1 MNFLSKLSLIIKPYG
16 SLLLRLGLGF
26 IFLWSGL
33 SKLGVS
39 SSPLGICTNSAEAI
53 DFLSSLTWLP
63 FDPAIFVFWQS
74 IIELTLGIV
83 LIIGLWVEATAALAV
98 LLFLFFFLIFDFS
111 LIWKNVGLLV
121 VALAVWGEGAGKWSV
136 DTWFKNRK
144 FRQAQGLNTKL

>member
-39 SSPLGICTNSAEAI
+39 SNPLGICTNSAEAI

-74 IIELTLGIV
+74 IAELALGII
-83 LIIGLWVEATAALAV
+83 LIIGLWVEAAAALSV
-98 LLFLFFFLIFDFS
+98 LLFLSFFFIFDFS

-121 VALAVWGEGAGKWSV
+121 MALVVWGEGAGKWSV
-136 DTWFKNRK
+136 DDWFKNRK
-144 FRQAQGLNTKL
+144 FRQAQELNIKP

>member
-1 MNFLSKLSLIIKPYG
+1 MNLLSKLSLIIKPYG

-39 SSPLGICTNSAEAI
+39 NNSLGICTNSAEAI

-74 IIELTLGIV
+74 IVELALGII
-83 LIIGLWVEATAALAV
+83 LIIGLWVEAAAAISV
-98 LLFLFFFLIFDFS
+98 LLFLLFFFIFDFS
-111 LIWKNVGLLV
+111 LIWKNIGLLV
-121 VALAVWGEGAGKWSV
+121 VALAVWGEGAGKWSI

-144 FRQAQGLNTKL
+144 FRQTQGLNTKF

>member
-1 MNFLSKLSLIIKPYG
+1 MSFFSRFSLFIKPYV

-33 SKLGVS
+33 SKLGLS
-39 SSPLGICTNSAEAI
+39 SNPLGICTNSAEAI

-74 IIELTLGIV
+74 IAELALGAILLV
-83 LIIGLWVEATAALAV
+83 GLGVEIAAALSV
-98 LLFLFFFLIFDFS
+98 LLFLLFFFIFDFS

-121 VALAVWGEGAGKWSV
+121 LALAVWGEGAGRWSV
-136 DTWFKNRK
+136 AYWFKNRK
-144 FRQAQGLNTKL
+144 FKQTQELNSKL